1 MTRKERDTAL
11 FNIMNAVLKSDHHLE
26 EVLTPLDSPK
36 LENLA
41 AELRGTESVVDL
53 NYPFSE
59 IDMEERNKAG
69 IALRGLWAN
78 ALAGRNVAQ
87 AGNLTL
93 SNKYA
98 PIIRYNGRE
107 VEFTRI
113 GVTREYNS
121 ATGEFDGAYTD
132 SSISMYLSAAVDAAK
147 KPIQI
152 DINDNTFTVPVAGLM
167 LSVGVPV
174 EDVVY
179 FLAQPSI
186 QAAIEHAKVN
196 DYTLGQL
203 TKSISVQAGILKGKI
218 ESESNPVMDSE
229 ELRDVSGADNV
240 KHFHKLFLAGRNLQ
254 TVYKIITPDNVSNSN
269 EMSAITS
276 WIDTEVRFSNNGADS
291 IVRGAENFIG
301 SESTTYPV
309 MAAYRKYFDT
319 VLAAAETVGF
329 VNNRPSFFAFKESLK
344 DKIGKYSLSAA
355 QHKFIDRALVLKVM
369 AHPNSPL
376 KNYLSPEAFNRMY
389 TNPTDNIATELAK
402 IKAKY
407 NKINTNPFVSSLQPD
422 SANTKSSTIYKIKF
436 DNSFDMSAHDKNKY
450 TTGMFNLI
458 AKPEMFANDPSDPAE
473 LKEIRNFGRMLVS
486 NQLLSDGYFPGSGS
500 YIDLVPVEAWTTT
513 MLFDDKSGMTPVE
526 FFNGQANTS
535 LYNQD
540 FFEGFQHE
548 FVRNFGLA
556 KPGGTPFLKTVKWRG
571 MPGSKV
577 NPKTGL
583 AKAPASV
590 SFPNEDSRVYDS
602 TLGYVGY
609 FVTYHP
615 VDGPLVYSREDTN
628 KYSLM
633 NSLGENKR
641 VHEIFSNQTNSNS
654 LIPGR
659 VGAID
664 SPGRNYISERSTA
677 DVVLHESVEKPLKVC
692 KL

>member
-1 MTRKERDTAL
+1 
-11 FNIMNAVLKSDHHLE
+11 
-26 EVLTPLDSPK
+26 
-36 LENLA
+36 
-41 AELRGTESVVDL
+41 
-53 NYPFSE
+53 
-59 IDMEERNKAG
+59 
-69 IALRGLWAN
+69 
-78 ALAGRNVAQ
+78 
-87 AGNLTL
+87 
-93 SNKYA
+93 
-98 PIIRYNGRE
+98 
-107 VEFTRI
+107 
-113 GVTREYNS
+113 
-121 ATGEFDGAYTD
+121 
-132 SSISMYLSAAVDAAK
+132 
-147 KPIQI
+147 
-152 DINDNTFTVPVAGLM
+152 
-167 LSVGVPV
+167 
-174 EDVVY
+174 
-179 FLAQPSI
+179 
-186 QAAIEHAKVN
+186 
-196 DYTLGQL
+196 
-203 TKSISVQAGILKGKI
+203 
-218 ESESNPVMDSE
+218 
-229 ELRDVSGADNV
+229 
-240 KHFHKLFLAGRNLQ
+240 
-254 TVYKIITPDNVSNSN
+254 
-269 EMSAITS
+269 
-276 WIDTEVRFSNNGADS
+276 
-291 IVRGAENFIG
+291 
-301 SESTTYPV
+301 
-309 MAAYRKYFDT
+309 
-319 VLAAAETVGF
+319 
-329 VNNRPSFFAFKESLK
+329 
-344 DKIGKYSLSAA
+344 
-355 QHKFIDRALVLKVM
+355 
-369 AHPNSPL
+369 
-376 KNYLSPEAFNRMY
+376 MY

-526 FFNGQANTS
+526 FFNGQAN
-535 LYNQD
+535 
-540 FFEGFQHE
+540 
-548 FVRNFGLA
+548 
-556 KPGGTPFLKTVKWRG
+556 
-571 MPGSKV
+571 
-577 NPKTGL
+577 PKTGL